1 MKSLLVPAAIAVI
14 LLSAAA
20 RPAQAGWHGG
30 RGYYGG
36 WHGSYYRGWHGFRG
50 WGPRFFPPPVIFA
63 PPPPVFYVPPWVYYY
78 PRPYYYG
85 QPLYR

>member
-1 MKSLLVPAAIAVI
+1 MKRILLLGASAVI

-20 RPAQAGWHGG
+20 DPAQAGWRGG

-36 WHGSYYRGWHGFRG
+36 WHGGFYRGWYGYRG
-50 WGPRFFPPPVIFA
+50 WGPRFFPPPVIVA
-63 PPPPVFYVPPWVYYY
+63 PPPVFYVPPPVYYY
-78 PRPYYYG
+78 PRPFYYG